1 MTAAVRLVEQG
12 GTTAVSVIDLA
23 EAADVSRQM
32 LYLHFGDRDALLV
45 AAAADLVERDL
56 LAEVGDP
63 DAAQRGRILAVARHF
78 ARHRRF
84 YRPMLTGACAQP
96 LSAAFAKLFGSL
108 ITDAG
113 LREVFGDLDDA
124 TARDVI
130 TLISHGVG
138 AIVHD
143 WVVNGAD
150 PLVPEELAD
159 RLQGLIALLVRRRR
173 GRAETTGAAAP
184 GASAAPVT

>member
-1 MTAAVRLVEQG
+1 MAAAVRLVEQD
-12 GTTAVSVIDLA
+12 GTTAVSVTDLA
-23 EAADVSRQM
+23 EAANVSRQM

-63 DAAQRGRILAVARHF
+63 DAAQPGRILAVARHF

-84 YRPMLTGACAQP
+84 YRPMLTGTCAQP

-113 LREVFGDLDDA
+113 LREVFGDLDDV

-130 TLISHGVG
+130 MLISHGVG

-159 RLQGLIALLVRRRR
+159 RLQGLIALFVRRR
-173 GRAETTGAAAP
+173 
-184 GASAAPVT
+184 

>member
-1 MTAAVRLVEQG
+1 MAAAVRLVEQG
-12 GTTAVSVIDLA
+12 GTTTISVTDLA
-23 EAADVSRQM
+23 EAANVSRQM
-32 LYLHFGDRDALLV
+32 LYLHFGERDALLV

-56 LAEVGDP
+56 LAEVSDP
-63 DAAQRGRILAVARHF
+63 DVARPGRILAVARHF

-84 YRPMLTGACAQP
+84 YRPMLTGACAQL

-113 LREVFGDLDDA
+113 LREVFGDLDDVA
-124 TARDVI
+124 ARDVI
-130 TLISHGVG
+130 MLISHGVG

-159 RLQGLIALLVRRRR
+159 RLQGLIALFVRRR
-173 GRAETTGAAAP
+173 
-184 GASAAPVT
+184 